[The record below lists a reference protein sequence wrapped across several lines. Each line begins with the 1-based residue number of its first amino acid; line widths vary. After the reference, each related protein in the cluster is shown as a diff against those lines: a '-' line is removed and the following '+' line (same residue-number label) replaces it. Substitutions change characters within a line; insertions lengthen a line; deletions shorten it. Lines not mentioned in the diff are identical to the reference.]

1 MGRISYNQALAD
13 GNPSREGQWPPLTGL
28 RDRKLTHSQRFRAG
42 LISFALRAGRRP
54 LLTQSFTF
62 LNSTCQPALEECAS
76 YFAAAALSACNCCS
90 AYTFASPRCSAAMP
104 SQAARAAESVVM
116 VGMWAMTAAR
126 RMAFSSNQGSTP
138 WGVLMIN

>member
-1 MGRISYNQALAD
+1 MGGKIPCSSMFVLGSYELFGIIGRGGQSVCDKGGGQLLALAD

-62 LNSTCQPALEECAS
+62 LNSTCQPALEE
-76 YFAAAALSACNCCS
+76 
-90 AYTFASPRCSAAMP
+90 
-104 SQAARAAESVVM
+104 
-116 VGMWAMTAAR
+116 
-126 RMAFSSNQGSTP
+126 
-138 WGVLMIN
+138 